1 MRDYENIEKISAGR
15 EPQRAYYIPYDSL
28 EKALRG
34 DKSKSEYYKLLNGKW
49 SFNYYKNEDENA
61 KDLAMTKEMYPA
73 GTLQYQSAVENRLDE
88 LEYEGSWIYDEYP
101 DRQRLKAEAD
111 AIAGHFMSEQSGG
124 CFIKAVVGMIFNCEL
139 CRRRCRYRR
148 YRRFW

>member
-1 MRDYENIEKISAGR
+1 MV
-15 EPQRAYYIPYDSL
+15 PF
-28 EKALRG
+28 
-34 DKSKSEYYKLLNGKW
+34 YKTLPFLD
-49 SFNYYKNEDENA
+49 YYKNEDENA

-73 GTLQYQSAVENRLDE
+73 DTLQYQSAVENRLDE

-111 AIAGHFMSEQSGG
+111 AIAGHFISGQSGG